1 MGGGALVSNITG
13 RPTAYAGGGG
23 GGSNQ
28 YKSSAGPHG
37 GISAVYQVWGGL
49 SGVGPSST
57 EVFTGGGGS
66 ASGGGFY
73 LQNGP
78 FGAGGASGIVV
89 IRYFAF
95 LNPAVSTT
103 GNPDVFISNIWRVYV
118 FRSSGTITF

>member
-13 RPTAYAGGGG
+13 RPTAYAGGGAG
-23 GGSNQ
+23 VSNQ
-28 YKSSAGPHG
+28 YKGSASPNG
-37 GISAVYQVWGGL
+37 GISAVYQVWSALNGI
-49 SGVGPSST
+49 GPTPT
-57 EVFTGGGGS
+57 EMFTGGGGS
-66 ASGGGFY
+66 APGGGFY

-78 FGAGGASGIVV
+78 NGAGGADGIVV
-89 IRYFAF
+89 LRYFAF